1 MALSTTNKVDP
12 KIPAVLP
19 FEKMYSIQ
27 VGDRLFRLSG
37 ASISFDS
44 PSYFTSF
51 FGRKENENKV
61 LTVDR
66 SAAVFDKICSHLQ
79 GYCIRADNEYELMH
93 LYADATYFNLQ
104 KLLKQL
110 TEEFYHCNVGGLS
123 FRFPQELLAGEG
135 NSPNYFTV
143 AYQTTFQS
151 AYFRGELKDM
161 IRPPPQSPIVVKR
174 SGKLFNDLL
183 NALSTGRVCVESE
196 EHRRQ
201 LLAECRY
208 YRFLALEQKLIPH
221 KIQMNPFFHREEIVV
236 ALADVKRDGLSISSD
251 SPVLYKRPYVDAKA
265 RVLVLQIESEE
276 ASLLIHTKLSFLNLL
291 FTGTTARRLYTLLSP
306 LDGDMYE
313 STVLEDGSVQEKL
326 RMFVSL
332 DECSCTLNG
341 HETKNNWYMD
351 FFAGGSENTKPLN
364 GEVIDV
370 KLLRSQWV
378 IHCKDEGR
386 LWFHGVLADG
396 VLDAAHF
403 NRRRGFL

>member
-1 MALSTTNKVDP
+1 
-12 KIPAVLP
+12 
-19 FEKMYSIQ
+19 MYSIQ

-276 ASLLIHTKLSFLNLL
+276 AI
-291 FTGTTARRLYTLLSP
+291 
-306 LDGDMYE
+306 DG
-313 STVLEDGSVQEKL
+313 
-326 RMFVSL
+326 
-332 DECSCTLNG
+332 
-341 HETKNNWYMD
+341 
-351 FFAGGSENTKPLN
+351 AGGRQRPGEAADVRVSGRVLVHAERPRNEEQLVHGLLCRRQREHEAAQRRGHRRQAAAVAMGHPLQRR
-364 GEVIDV
+364 GPALVP
-370 KLLRSQWV
+370 RRA
-378 IHCKDEGR
+378 G
-386 LWFHGVLADG
+386 
-396 VLDAAHF
+396 
-403 NRRRGFL
+403 RRRAGRGPLQPPPRLPVISARSACAAGSPRTTQTDRPSRPTPRRCTRTPPAAPQPPSCPARTRAGSFRCRAR

>member
-1 MALSTTNKVDP
+1 MSLSTKYQVDP
-12 KIPAVLP
+12 KIPSVLP

-27 VGDRLFRLSG
+27 IGDRLFRLSG

-51 FGRKENENKV
+51 FGRKENESKV

-66 SAAVFDKICSHLQ
+66 SSAVFDKICSHLQ

-93 LYADATYFNLQ
+93 LYADATYFSLQ

-110 TEEFYHCNVGGLS
+110 SEDFYYCNVGGLS
-123 FRFPQELLAGEG
+123 FRFPQDLVAGEG

-151 AYFRGELKDM
+151 PYFRGELKDV

-174 SGKLFNDLL
+174 SAKLFTDLL
-183 NALSTGRVCVESE
+183 NALSTGRICVDNEH
-196 EHRRQ
+196 HRRQ

-221 KIQMNPFFHREEIVV
+221 KIQTNPFTHCEEIVV
-236 ALADVKRDGLSISSD
+236 ALADVKKDRLSITCAG
-251 SPVLYKRPYVDAKA
+251 PAVYKRPFVDTKA
-265 RVLVLQIESEE
+265 RVLVLQIDSEE
-276 ASLLIHTKLSFLNLL
+276 ASLLIHTELSFVNLL
-291 FTGTTARRLYTLLSP
+291 FTGATARRLYTLLSP
-306 LDGDMYE
+306 LDGDLYE

-332 DECSCTLNG
+332 DECSFTLNG
-341 HETKNNWYMD
+341 HETKKNWYMD
-351 FFAGGSENTKPLN
+351 FFAGGSEHTQSLN
-364 GEVIDV
+364 GDVIDV
-370 KLLRSQWV
+370 KLLRSQWTV
-378 IHCKDEGR
+378 NSKDQGR
-386 LWFHGVLADG
+386 LWFNGVLADG
-396 VLDAAHF
+396 VLDVAHF